1 MRLHYLM
8 ELINK
13 LNSDS
18 TVDLLAHPPSAQKKR
33 EEPQSLQMR
42 GRRRRRGNEETLAR
56 PSHEALESTVFSSP
70 KAFNYYGTTCRK
82 GFCLAASHPRSLS
95 LDGEATKLQCLQE
108 LLLIV
113 AQVSATSRISNY
125 LNVIP

>member
-1 MRLHYLM
+1 M

-33 EEPQSLQMR
+33 EEPQSLRMR
-42 GRRRRRGNEETLAR
+42 GRRRRGNEETMAR

-70 KAFNYYGTTCRK
+70 KAFDYYGTTCRK

-95 LDGEATKLQCLQE
+95 LDGEATMLQSLRETGGGVGRQE
-108 LLLIV
+108 V
-113 AQVSATSRISNY
+113 VVHQ
-125 LNVIP
+125 